1 MKNQQN
7 RGEKEKTK
15 KWRHPR
21 CFIVIRHQPH
31 QLSLSLSFFYYSLQP
46 QTTHPFIS
54 TSIPCQQTRG
64 AENEEEEDDNN
75 QDPPPAMQ
83 ILRTTVFLLLAS
95 AISTSGF
102 GSMGPISAA
111 FGDDGFFCA
120 IDASGK
126 QEVICWSKNN
136 SSPSSSTYTS
146 TSTTITTTSSAST
159 SLSSM
164 DTPSQVPPMAAL
176 SGGEGFLCGI
186 LANTS
191 QVFCWSLVASGM
203 DLVPSDYK
211 TTAYS
216 YIASGRNHVCG
227 IRGAYYSD
235 HGSGTV
241 DCWEIVKSSNNTLSS
256 KQSTLFYNETINNL
270 AFKKIVSGEGF
281 SCGGIREGG
290 LVCWGPNSDSLRVS
304 NVSESFLVLASAK
317 GSICGILDSSREVK
331 CWGDSDSFSGCPIGV
346 HFISLTAGAYHF
358 CGIRE
363 DDHGVE
369 CWGSFNFSSVPKHSG
384 FMALASSDVTTC
396 GIREDDLVLDCWS
409 RYATLQPDY
418 NPPLELCSPGLCR
431 PTSCLEGEFAFNAS
445 NLNEPDLTSLC
456 VRKDLH
462 ICSPCASNCSAGFF
476 LSSPCSTNADRICT
490 ACSLCQNSSCWDVC
504 GLQPSSEKNWHHMIR
519 LAIIVASCVSC
530 FLLILLSWCFLP
542 RMFATKPEEGTKKQ
556 FKSCIGKPDQLD
568 GEATADLFPS
578 VSVTSC
584 PGTAQIF
591 RLTELKDATNGF
603 KEFNVLGRGSYG
615 FVYKAVLADG
625 RQVAV
630 KRANAATIIHTN
642 SRDFEMELEILCNAR
657 HCNIV
662 NLLGYCSEMGERL
675 LVYEY
680 MPHGTLHDHL
690 HGGLSP
696 LSWSLRLKI
705 SLQAARGLE
714 YLHKEVEPPIVHRDV
729 KTSNI
734 LLDSDWGARIADF
747 GLFTSSEKDLDLS
760 GDMKSDVY
768 RFGIVLLEILSGR
781 KAYDRDYTPASIV
794 DWAVPLIKQGKAA
807 AIIDCYVALPR
818 NVEPLLKLADIAEL
832 AVREDPSER
841 PTMSDIV
848 ILLQQIVKDGL
859 LL

>member
-1 MKNQQN
+1 
-7 RGEKEKTK
+7 
-15 KWRHPR
+15 
-21 CFIVIRHQPH
+21 
-31 QLSLSLSFFYYSLQP
+31 
-46 QTTHPFIS
+46 
-54 TSIPCQQTRG
+54 
-64 AENEEEEDDNN
+64 
-75 QDPPPAMQ
+75 MQ
-83 ILRTTVFLLLAS
+83 ILRTTVFLLLLLLLL
-95 AISTSGF
+95 AISASGF

-120 IDASGK
+120 IDAGGK

-136 SSPSSSTYTS
+136 SSPSSSS
-146 TSTTITTTSSAST
+146 SSSSSSTTTAAST
-159 SLSSM
+159 SLSSL
-164 DTPSQVPPMAAL
+164 DSASQVPPMAAL

-191 QVFCWSLVASGM
+191 QAFCWSLMVSGM
-203 DLVPSDYK
+203 DLVPSDYQN
-211 TTAYS
+211 TAYS
-216 YIASGRNHVCG
+216 YIASGKNHVCG

-241 DCWEIVKSSNNTLSS
+241 DCWEIVQGSNDTLSS
-256 KQSTLFYNETINNL
+256 KQSFLFYNQSINNL
-270 AFKKIVSGEGF
+270 VFNKIVSGEGF
-281 SCGGIREGG
+281 SCGEIREGG
-290 LVCWGPNSDSLRVS
+290 LVCWGPNADLLGVS
-304 NVSESFLVLASAK
+304 NVSESFEVLASAK
-317 GSICGILDSSREVK
+317 GSICGIMDSSREVI
-331 CWGDSDSFSGCPIGV
+331 CWGDSDSFSDPPVGV
-346 HFISLTAGAYHF
+346 RFISLTASSYHY

-363 DDHGVE
+363 DNHGVE
-369 CWGSFNFSSVPKHSG
+369 CWGSFNYSSVPKNSG
-384 FMALASSDVTTC
+384 FMALASSDFTTC
-396 GIREDDLVLDCWS
+396 GIREDDLILDCWS
-409 RYATLQPDY
+409 KNATLQPDY

-431 PTSCLEGEFAFNAS
+431 STSCLEGEFAFNAS

-456 VRKDLH
+456 VRKDLQ

-476 LSSPCSTNADRICT
+476 LSSPCTKNADRICT

-504 GLQPSSEKNWHHMIR
+504 GLPSSPEKHWHHMIR
-519 LAIIVASCVSC
+519 LVIIIGSCSFG
-530 FLLILLSWCFLP
+530 FLLIFLSWCYLP
-542 RMFATKPEEGTKKQ
+542 LMFATKTEDRTKKQ

-568 GEATADLFPS
+568 GDATADSFSP
-578 VSVTSC
+578 VSFTPC

-591 RLTELKDATNGF
+591 RLSELKDATNGF
-603 KEFNVLGRGSYG
+603 KEFNELGRGSYG

-642 SRDFEMELEILCNAR
+642 SREFEMELEILCNVR

-714 YLHKEVEPPIVHRDV
+714 YLHKEVVPPIVHRDV

-747 GLFTSSEKDLDLS
+747 GLVTSSERDLELN

-768 RFGIVLLEILSGR
+768 SFGIVLLEILSGR
-781 KAYDRDYTPASIV
+781 KAYDRNYTPASIV
-794 DWAVPLIKQGKAA
+794 DWAVPFIKQGKAA
-807 AIIDCYVALPR
+807 AIIDCYATLPR
-818 NVEPLLKLADIAEL
+818 SVEPLLKLADIAEL
-832 AVREDPSER
+832 AVRGDPCER
-841 PTMSDIV
+841 PTMSDMLIKLA
-848 ILLQQIVKDGL
+848 ISGIINHGTIFLLGL
-859 LL
+859 LLVVDFWAQCKGKLQRRRWDNGFKTRCVGMGIYFIQALADKSVSELKMELCVMI